1 MSIDDPEGRLR
12 GELARAAGMSALGQL
27 LEAIAHEVN
36 QPLMSISA
44 NAGAALRRL
53 GREPSGT
60 ARVEALLREI
70 LAQSQRAG
78 QLIQTLQTLAQ
89 HRPQFGRVAVHA
101 LARETPLR
109 ARAALER
116 HGARLELD
124 LAAPRDAV
132 DGDPVHLR
140 QLLLELLRHA
150 LQAIGPADGLG
161 EGAGTRAGAGA
172 AGVLRLATAAGAAGT
187 LEVRVDYPD
196 EGGADRAGMALA
208 ICRAIAEGHG
218 GRLEIRPRPM
228 HGCSIIVTLP
238 ELQGGSA

>member
-1 MSIDDPEGRLR
+1 MNMNDAERRLR
-12 GELARAAGMSALGQL
+12 DELARAAGMSVLGQL

-53 GREPSGT
+53 GREPAGV
-60 ARVEALLREI
+60 AQVEALLREI

-78 QLIQTLQTLAQ
+78 QVIQTLQTLAQ

-109 ARAALER
+109 ARAALAR

-132 DGDPVHLR
+132 GGDPVHLR
-140 QLLLELLRHA
+140 QLLLELVRHA
-150 LQAIGPADGLG
+150 LEAIGPFEAAGA
-161 EGAGTRAGAGA
+161 EAGTGQAR
-172 AGVLRLATAAGAAGT
+172 VLRLATAAAPAGARGG
-187 LEVRVDYPD
+187 LELRVDYPD
-196 EGGADRAGMALA
+196 GGGADRAGMALA
-208 ICRAIAEGHG
+208 ICRAITEGHG
-218 GRLEIRPRPM
+218 GRLAIRPRQP

-238 ELQGGSA
+238 QLYGGSV